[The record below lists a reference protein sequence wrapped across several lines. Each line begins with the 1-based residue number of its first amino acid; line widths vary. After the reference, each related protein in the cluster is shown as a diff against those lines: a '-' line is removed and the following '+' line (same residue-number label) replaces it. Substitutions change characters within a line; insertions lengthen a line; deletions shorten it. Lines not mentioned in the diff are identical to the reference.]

1 MDGQVTDL
9 IKQLGLTHWQITVV
23 ETDPYSYSE
32 EVAEPDE
39 WAYVLLRQADRAADI
54 YVHPSVKVDS
64 QQWWSCVRH
73 EMLHILMTDLEFI
86 ASNGRSIE
94 VMELYNRE
102 QERVI
107 NTLAKALGQEATS

>member
-9 IKQLGLTHWQITVV
+9 IKQLGLTHWQIVV
-23 ETDPYSYSE
+23 VATDPYSYNDKA
-32 EVAEPDE
+32 AEPDE
-39 WAYVLLRQADRAADI
+39 WAYVTMRQADRHAEI
-54 YVHPSVKVDS
+54 FVHPSIKPDS
-64 QQWWSCVRH
+64 PQWWSCVRH

-94 VMELYNRE
+94 LMELYNRE

-107 NTLAKALGQEATS
+107 NVLAKALGQEAAG